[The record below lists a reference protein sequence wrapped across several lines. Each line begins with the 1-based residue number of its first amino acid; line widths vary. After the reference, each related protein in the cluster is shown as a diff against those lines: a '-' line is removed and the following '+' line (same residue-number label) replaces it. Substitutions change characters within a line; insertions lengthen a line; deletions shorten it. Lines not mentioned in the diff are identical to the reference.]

1 MKESNI
7 ARPHV
12 ELISYTQ
19 DPEFVVASAARL
31 CYAGCDIDE
40 LLDKQTPAFV
50 STFIEKLHSMH
61 HYSPFEHA
69 SFTFGIE
76 GVSRAFLAQVTRHRI
91 ASFSVQSQRYVDLSD
106 WPSYIVPPEI
116 EELGDSE
123 LAEYQEI
130 MDYAWQG
137 YWALGTM
144 LTDKYKKQGMDE
156 NAAKKKALEDARFA
170 LPNACETKMMMTM
183 NAREL
188 LHFFNLRCCSRAQ
201 WEIRAIANEM
211 VKLCK
216 KVAPSLFRYA
226 GPSCVSG
233 PCPEGEKSCKKG
245 GA

>member
-12 ELISYTQ
+12 ELISYTG

-61 HYSPFEHA
+61 HYSPFEHV

-144 LTDKYKKQGMDE
+144 LTDKYKKQGME
-156 NAAKKKALEDARFA
+156 EHAAKKKALEDARFA

-216 KVAPSLFRYA
+216 EVAPALFRYA